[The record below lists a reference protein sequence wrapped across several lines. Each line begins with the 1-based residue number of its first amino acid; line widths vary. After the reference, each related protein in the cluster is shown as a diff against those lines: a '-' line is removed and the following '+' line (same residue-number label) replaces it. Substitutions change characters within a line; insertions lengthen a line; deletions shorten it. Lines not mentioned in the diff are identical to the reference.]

1 MPLAAADEPVCPKF
15 QPNIFDSTRCHDC
28 LRQKH
33 LHNTCSGGELV
44 PEPRASAA
52 HSDEKDTSA
61 KDDSDVLSV
70 VSSYCDV
77 SRGGRGFED
86 SSLCILSPDCDLYL
100 CDGDDDQSSDSQG
113 DDSIYSS
120 STGPE
125 EYSRLLHHPSSCH
138 RMTRLDPPPHR
149 TSPRGW
155 TEVSQSRGDG
165 FGQFG
170 FSHGSVKDRGE
181 RESGYFSLGRAAGSR
196 TLRDQSPPAPYRHS
210 ERGHPLPSNKSPEPK
225 SAIPF
230 RNPDLGLPSERRTS
244 EFQNPEQLAEDYPP
258 QYPPDPLDLS
268 VEVEALA
275 GPRALSPTPFKQAE
289 SIGASSRRG
298 GRNAHTSPLRQPG
311 TLNSSQR
318 GPGLS
323 RSSSPSRSTSPFRRA
338 ESSSS
343 LNTVGFR
350 SSIVSHGQDRATVS
364 PARNSYSGGL
374 QKNLKSFASTAGT
387 VSNVSKSLSYMDL
400 RGSLRKP
407 DTNSS
412 FTGSTENRGS
422 LSPSKRTF
430 DGPAVRKT
438 EMKSPSYE
446 RGHDRQS
453 SAPSVGRYDS
463 RNQSPSRQSYD
474 SPAVRKTE
482 MKSPSYERGHDRQS
496 SSPSVGRYDSRN
508 QSPSRRSYD
517 SPAVRKTETKGP
529 SYERGHDRQFSS
541 SSSKGRYDSRSQSP
555 KGRLETNGSSS
566 QIREGRRS
574 ASPVRK
580 GYGTPSQSDRGSM
593 SNGWSHARNSPS
605 PSRKSYEMQSQ
616 TTVKKPEA
624 KSSLHSYNR
633 DSRHSSPIRD
643 RHQNPG
649 SSSLRKSE
657 MSQSSSNCG
666 PKSRSPSPLRWA
678 NDNPSQSL
686 PRKAES
692 GRSPSVSTLRRD
704 IADHIPLR
712 NTMSDRTGS
721 TSYVRNSTNNQ
732 PQHDSNPSSGR
743 WRSST
748 HSLNS
753 QSVSR
758 NSSPSRHSG
767 EKKQISSFP
776 KSVPVAWE
784 TPQDGSKR
792 SSMRQVQEVQSSMPN
807 NRRAPSR
814 HRSPSPPV
822 ERHTSSQS
830 SMDSESS
837 HLSGGS
843 SGLNR
848 EEYAMMADLPKVK
861 TVFHRESPSHLGK
874 IESRQKREL
883 SRYKPASHSQSKSPH
898 SDWDELED
906 ERDSGT
912 LSRAH
917 SSSSLHTQTASSPA
931 VEQIHPSRSSGP
943 KQKTHRP
950 SVYFSCSVEQTDEE
964 PMQQARAL
972 KNKLSFP
979 DLLNFKKGWMSK
991 LDESGEVRRVCLSVM
1006 RMLNC
1011 VSPRLTAC
1019 VRVCVCVCVQWRK
1032 HWFVLTDAGLKY
1044 YRDSA
1049 AEERDE
1055 VDGEID
1061 LKSCVKVSE
1070 FDVEKNYGFQ
1080 IQTRDAMFTLSA
1092 MTAGIRRNWIEILR
1106 KNVRPGSSPDLT
1118 QSVQHTHTHT
1128 HTHVISRL
1136 RCVSSCRLPNSSID
1150 KENVRQSSSLRLRSQ
1165 SEASSTTANPAHSK
1179 FDYVELSPVATPST
1193 PANQRESGEGQVR
1206 EHSQWQEE
1214 RRRDDAHNQWE
1225 AVLSRKGPGQL
1236 SEQKRIEEEIERK
1249 WAEFERLPLKE
1260 MRSLP
1265 PMGSRPSANQA
1276 LEREVVLMEA
1286 LQKAHREELEKT
1298 AQLKETRGMDTHT
1311 LNKQQ
1316 QAEVASLRRE
1326 LQGLSERFSQKCLE
1340 LKRAQ
1345 QHHEHTERQMSQKD
1359 RQMEQLKRDNQ
1370 DLQARL
1376 SEEVKVIRSLVTG
1389 QGSDAGTDGGD
1400 RSWCEMQVLLRV
1412 RENELQYLHQ
1422 ELNSLRNQMH
1432 FLTTVLLRVRE
1443 NELQY
1448 LHQELNSLRNQMHFL
1463 TTEKSSVCER
1473 YREVCEELSAMKS
1486 RSEREAEALR
1496 EHLTLA
1502 LSALHEHDNSLRH

>member
-77 SRGGRGFED
+77 SKGGQGFED

-125 EYSRLLHHPSSCH
+125 EYSKLLHHPSSCH

-170 FSHGSVKDRGE
+170 FSHGSVKERRE

-196 TLRDQSPPAPYRHS
+196 ALRDQSPPAPYRHS

-225 SAIPF
+225 AAIPF

-318 GPGLS
+318 GSGFS
-323 RSSSPSRSTSPFRRA
+323 RTSSPSRSTSPFRRA

-374 QKNLKSFASTAGT
+374 QKNLKSLASTAGT

-422 LSPSKRTF
+422 LSPSKRTY
-430 DGPAVRKT
+430 DG
-438 EMKSPSYE
+438 
-446 RGHDRQS
+446 
-453 SAPSVGRYDS
+453 
-463 RNQSPSRQSYD
+463 
-474 SPAVRKTE
+474 PAVRKTE

-517 SPAVRKTETKGP
+517 SPAVRKTETKSPSYERGHDRQSSSPSVGHYDSRSQSPSRRSYDGPAVRKTETKGP

-657 MSQSSSNCG
+657 MSQSSSNRG

-704 IADHIPLR
+704 IGDHIPLR

-721 TSYVRNSTNNQ
+721 TSYVRNSTSNQ
-732 PQHDSNPSSGR
+732 SQHDSNPSSGR
-743 WRSST
+743 WRGST

-792 SSMRQVQEVQSSMPN
+792 SSMRQVQEVQSSMLN

-837 HLSGGS
+837 HISAGS

-931 VEQIHPSRSSGP
+931 VEQIHPSRSSGQ

-964 PMQQARAL
+964 PMQQ
-972 KNKLSFP
+972 P

-991 LDESGEVRRVCLSVM
+991 LDESGE
-1006 RMLNC
+1006 
-1011 VSPRLTAC
+1011 
-1019 VRVCVCVCVQWRK
+1019 WRK

-1118 QSVQHTHTHT
+1118 Q
-1128 HTHVISRL
+1128 
-1136 RCVSSCRLPNSSID
+1136 LPNSSID
-1150 KENVRQSSSLRLRSQ
+1150 KENTRQSSSLRLRSQ
-1165 SEASSTTANPAHSK
+1165 SEAASTTANPAHSK

-1193 PANQRESGEGQVR
+1193 PLSANQRESGEGQVR
-1206 EHSQWQEE
+1206 EHSQWQDE
-1214 RRRDDAHNQWE
+1214 RRRDDTHNQWE

-1236 SEQKRIEEEIERK
+1236 SEQKRIEEEIEKK

-1265 PMGSRPSANQA
+1265 PMGSRSGPSANQA
-1276 LEREVVLMEA
+1276 LEREVASLRQQLAELRAGREGWAGRACCGAESRCGESLQQMERVHKEALEQLEQRHAQQIGALERERDALLREETDATARVMEA
-1286 LQKAHREELEKT
+1286 LQKAHREELEKN
-1298 AQLKETRGMDTHT
+1298 AQLKETHGTDTHT

-1326 LQGLSERFSQKCLE
+1326 LQALSERFSQKCLE

-1389 QGSDAGTDGGD
+1389 QGSGAGTDGGD
-1400 RSWCEMQVLLRV
+1400 RSWCEMQ
-1412 RENELQYLHQ
+1412 
-1422 ELNSLRNQMH
+1422 
-1432 FLTTVLLRVRE
+1432 VLLRVRE

-1496 EHLTLA
+1496 EHLRLA